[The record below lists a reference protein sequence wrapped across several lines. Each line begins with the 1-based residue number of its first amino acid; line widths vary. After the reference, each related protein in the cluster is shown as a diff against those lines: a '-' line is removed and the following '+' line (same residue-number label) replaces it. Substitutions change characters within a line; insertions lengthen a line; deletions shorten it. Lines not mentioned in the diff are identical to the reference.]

1 MAVLTH
7 FDDQFNETIRRL
19 VNDQNLLR
27 IKKLLVYTCRNSWE
41 SDLVR
46 LNHYDLR
53 ELVREL
59 IAIAPTLDQ
68 LKQRLD
74 LVVKTINKPAEY
86 TLIANAVV
94 NHLKKLYTDAP
105 QLFESN
111 LDHAACLEVVQSF
124 KQDQDYLRIKKVLY
138 CACRHTWENNLSKL
152 TQVNIF
158 NLVQELFQLAPQQA
172 DLDAILQRIVST
184 LNRQDE
190 YQAIAEKISQAF
202 HHLYQTPHDEAQEQ
216 THIINH
222 AVDRLGASY
231 PAVAAPNQP
240 TSALKPTHSTNNT
253 ALTPPPQPNN
263 QPSSHPIPQYNDLR
277 SFTPFAAPV
286 TSVDPVLDAEGLP
299 DSGPPANV
307 VRRSLDPSKLFDLR
321 IEIMKF
327 TNPLRAKILM
337 LTTLHPSTPVHV
349 QVHQMYQTLNRYQL
363 DELLQELFQS
373 YKALPELAVD
383 LKQAAQQLP
392 ETDQYLQSAE
402 TVVRA
407 LRPIYEM
414 SIVFPG
420 E

>member
-1 MAVLTH
+1 MAVLTQ
-7 FDDQFNETIRRL
+7 FDDQFDDTVRRL

-53 ELVREL
+53 ELLREL
-59 IAIAPTLDQ
+59 IAIAPTLEQ
-68 LKQRLD
+68 LKQRLNA
-74 LVVKTINKPAEY
+74 VVKTISKPAEY
-86 TLIANAVV
+86 TLIANAIV

-111 LDHAACLEVVQSF
+111 LDQAACLEVVQSF
-124 KQDQDYLRIKKVLY
+124 KQDQDYLRIKKLLY

-152 TQVNIF
+152 TQINIF

-172 DLDAILQRIVST
+172 DLDSILQRIVST

-190 YQAIAEKISQAF
+190 YQPIAEKISQAF
-202 HHLYQTPHDEAQEQ
+202 SHLYQVSHAEEAQPK
-216 THIINH
+216 THIVRRSDGSDSTAIP
-222 AVDRLGASY
+222 D
-231 PAVAAPNQP
+231 PAFANLDAGSFKQDSAALAKLPQSMQPVSGLMAQPNGLHSFNQP
-240 TSALKPTHSTNNT
+240 A
-253 ALTPPPQPNN
+253 TP
-263 QPSSHPIPQYNDLR
+263 L
-277 SFTPFAAPV
+277 AP
-286 TSVDPVLDAEGLP
+286 VDPVLDAEGLP
-299 DSGPPANV
+299 DSGPPASS
-307 VRRSLDPSKLFDLR
+307 VRRSLDPSELFDLR

-327 TNPLRAKILM
+327 ANPLRAKILIF
-337 LTTLHPSTPVHV
+337 TTLHPSTPVHT
-349 QVHQMYQTLNRYQL
+349 QVHQPHQTLNKYQL

-373 YKALPELAVD
+373 YKTLPELAVE
-383 LKQAAQQLP
+383 LKKAAQRLP
-392 ETDQYLQSAE
+392 EAGQYLQSAE

-407 LRPIYEM
+407 FRPIYEM